1 MADTSSIVDTLS
13 WLSPEDFSLL
23 VGQVEDLRRARE
35 ARVAEARSKPPRR
48 RKRRRGD
55 AEDDGAAA
63 PDLDGSGTNDE
74 QPSPQPVVAPPAPP
88 APGAPEILAMS
99 D

>member
-13 WLSPEDFSLL
+13 WLSPEEFSSL

-55 AEDDGAAA
+55 AVDDGAAA
-63 PDLDGSGTNDE
+63 PALDGSQMDDE
-74 QPSPQPVVAPPAPP
+74 QASPQPVVAPRSTFALGEST
-88 APGAPEILAMS
+88 A
-99 D
+99 DRR